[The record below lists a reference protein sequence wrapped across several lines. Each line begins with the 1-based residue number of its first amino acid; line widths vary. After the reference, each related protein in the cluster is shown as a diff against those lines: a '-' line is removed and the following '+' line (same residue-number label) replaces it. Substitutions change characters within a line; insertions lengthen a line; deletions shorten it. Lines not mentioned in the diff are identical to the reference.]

1 MDLNGGQ
8 NKEIKI
14 IDDQMYVFLYFWGY
28 IKIVSIIVSASDSR
42 LLYDLTIYDKMLGQT
57 CRKITGNLNVS
68 PRIEFKVCIK
78 KLNMGLAAGWFIILV
93 IV

>member
-1 MDLNGGQ
+1 
-8 NKEIKI
+8 
-14 IDDQMYVFLYFWGY
+14 MYFYIFLAY
-28 IKIVSIIVSASDSR
+28 IKIVSIIVFASDRR
-42 LLYDLTIYDKMLGQT
+42 LLYDLTIYAKMLGQTSLT

-78 KLNMGLAAGWFIILV
+78 TLDIGLAAGWFIILV